1 MKHILKCYLPICI
14 LLLSCDSIDN
24 VKRQY
29 EQLTSDTISL
39 CLNQMMAVSYDGDD
53 ILQVKTNCM
62 SNCAKKWSCLQ
73 IHLYVLHVILS
84 KCQIGII

>member
-14 LLLSCDSIDN
+14 LLLSCDSRDN

-53 ILQVKTNCM
+53 ILQVKTI
-62 SNCAKKWSCLQ
+62 AWAIVQKKWSCLQ